1 MESEKEVAEACMT
14 APGGGVGS
22 VLMPRVRAGK
32 KAVMADP
39 FLPLIRFETR
49 VPGLPNNSA

>member
-14 APGGGVGS
+14 APGAGVGS